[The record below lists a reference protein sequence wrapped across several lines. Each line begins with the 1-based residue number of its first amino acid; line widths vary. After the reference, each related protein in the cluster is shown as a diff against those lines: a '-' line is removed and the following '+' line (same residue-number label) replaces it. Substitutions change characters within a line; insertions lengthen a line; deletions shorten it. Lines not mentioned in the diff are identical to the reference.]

1 MKCDKIL
8 VCMSSLLRY
17 FDVSVKSFVNR
28 VVNKL
33 PSKPDFIGH
42 FPSQSNT
49 DENKKSIEY
58 LSNYVNIRTVTF
70 QDDPDPN
77 TCLLY
82 TSPSPRD

>member
-33 PSKPDFIGH
+33 PSKKQI
-42 FPSQSNT
+42 
-49 DENKKSIEY
+49 
-58 LSNYVNIRTVTF
+58 LSDTFRHNQILMKTRGALNIF
-70 QDDPDPN
+70 
-77 TCLLY
+77 LIM
-82 TSPSPRD
+82 